1 MSLSTLTS
9 KGQVTIPKI
18 VRDALKLQK
27 GDKIEFVENEN
38 HEFVLMPVTR
48 KVSEV
53 AGLLNRYKRDQPV
66 SVEEMN
72 EAIARQVKSENS

>member
-1 MSLSTLTS
+1 MPLSTLTS

-27 GDKIEFVENEN
+27 GDKIEFVENEH
-38 HEFVLMPVTR
+38 HEFILKPVTK

-53 AGLLNRYKRDQPV
+53 AGLLKRFKRSQPV